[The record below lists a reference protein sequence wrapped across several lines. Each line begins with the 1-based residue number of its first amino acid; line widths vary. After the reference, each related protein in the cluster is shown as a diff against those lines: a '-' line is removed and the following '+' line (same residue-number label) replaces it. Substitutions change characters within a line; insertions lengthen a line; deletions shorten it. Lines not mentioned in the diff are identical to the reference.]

1 MNTEIGV
8 HKTKSYSAVDKSETH
23 RGPEPEDILNAVA
36 QAQKT
41 NAAFSFSDANLSFKF
56 LDLCVSL
63 GTHVEDK
70 ILVKEC
76 LVGL

>member
-1 MNTEIGV
+1 MGYIKRNLIQLCRQKRDSQGL
-8 HKTKSYSAVDKSETH
+8 
-23 RGPEPEDILNAVA
+23 EPEDILNAVA

-41 NAAFSFSDANLSFKF
+41 NATSSFSDANLSFKF

-70 ILVKEC
+70 ILVKALRE
-76 LVGL
+76 GAW

>member
-1 MNTEIGV
+1 MNTEVGV
-8 HKTKSYSAVDKSETH
+8 RKTKSYSAVDKSEMCSQ
-23 RGPEPEDILNAVA
+23 GLEPEDILNAVA

-41 NAAFSFSDANLSFKF
+41 NATFFFSDANLSFKF

-70 ILVKEC
+70 ILIKKC
-76 LVGL
+76 